1 MKKALVPLLIIAT
14 GIGWMLT
21 TNDIMPG
28 VNWAF
33 VLVMAVLGILTLLN
47 KLTKLSIVLGPILLI
62 GSVVMVM
69 LQTEKL
75 KIEMGLPVLVIAF
88 GLLMLIAR
96 FSSLP
101 DGLKGDEPE
110 TPEGN
115 DKDSTE
121 S

>member
-1 MKKALVPLLIIAT
+1 MKKAIVPLLIIAT

-28 VNWAF
+28 VNWAW
-33 VLVMAVLGILTLLN
+33 VLVMGFAGILSMLGG
-47 KLTKLSIVLGPILLI
+47 LTKLTVVLGPMLMI

-69 LQTEKL
+69 MQTKRL
-75 KIEMGLPVLVIAF
+75 KIEMGLPVLVVAF

-101 DGLKGDEPE
+101 DGLKGEDDEE
-110 TPEGN
+110 KK
-115 DKDSTE
+115 DKDSTD